1 MLYLHPKPRVVYPVS
16 PVCCLTLQLD
26 VSGWAHTTSR
36 DDWQILNVHEMA
48 AANKQCDC
56 VQLSYSGQA
65 VEDRTPHFWQ
75 WILLWER
82 VLSWPRT
89 PAHDLTWFFTNR
101 NDESNPNCNHE
112 KSEVRDI
119 TLPKIQIMSR
129 GLRFSG
135 CYFTAIWVNVE
146 FFLKKTTTLE
156 LTIVLTWILLG
167 VLP

>member
-1 MLYLHPKPRVVYPVS
+1 MLYLHPKSRVVYPVS
-16 PVCCLTLQLD
+16 PVRCLTLQLD

-56 VQLSYSGQA
+56 VELSYSGQA
-65 VEDRTPHFWQ
+65 VEDRTPHFWH

-101 NDESNPNCNHE
+101 NYESNPNWDYE
-112 KSEVRDI
+112 KSEVWRHHS
-119 TLPKIQIMSR
+119 TKNSNYVQR
-129 GLRFSG
+129 
-135 CYFTAIWVNVE
+135 AE
-146 FFLKKTTTLE
+146 
-156 LTIVLTWILLG
+156 LLG
-167 VLP
+167 GISLQLSESMLVFFKKNSLHWHILQS